1 MRYLATDHKWKA
13 ELQKIEWERIH
24 LHLYLT
30 LEKEGKAV
38 PVTEKVRFYL
48 VDKMLGKA
56 AAELRV
62 LAYENGQYHLTTN
75 ITNPGNCACIPS
87 GIYALFVSDGENTVA
102 DAEYDYGIFE
112 KMADHSRNFPYNG
125 GQKVYAV
132 SFGTKEGED
141 NLPFE
146 MTILAATKANM
157 EFPSLA
163 HLHNRIHPV
172 KNVMA
177 TWFSS
182 KNFLRRS
189 YQFYYKKY
197 KKNRAHTVLFLT
209 EQNDKIASNLKAVME
224 RMQQRGMEK
233 EYTILTSARF
243 GARGNH
249 GFKSWL
255 ALMKKMASSGIIFV
269 DDHAPVLDWMK
280 LSDDTKVVQLWHA
293 GAGFKSSGYSRWGHP
308 GCPAP
313 QSAHRQYSYGIS
325 GSKSIAHFFSEVWG
339 INEEQVLP
347 TGLPRMDEYLDP
359 ERRARVEQKL
369 YEKYPLCKGKK
380 VILFAPTYRGR
391 NKLLAYYPYELIDFD
406 KLYDLCGEEYV
417 VLFKMHPWV
426 ASAVPIKEPHKDR
439 FVDVN
444 KFPDINDLFYI
455 TDLLITDYS
464 SNIFEYSLMKK
475 PMLFFAFD
483 KLQYAY
489 SRGFHRA
496 YEESAPGKVVYTF
509 DELLTAIREQDFEFE
524 KVEAYVDFS
533 FDHIDCN
540 ASDRVIDWFV
550 LGQIPVEMQADID
563 TVRNH
568 YREMQ
573 KIVFENPEL
582 GEEQRDRSTV

>member
-1 MRYLATDHKWKA
+1 MEYRVEEHKWKA
-13 ELQKIEWERIH
+13 EIQEIRWERIH
-24 LHLYLT
+24 LHLYLK
-30 LEKEGKAV
+30 LEKEGKSV
-38 PVTEKVRFYL
+38 SDTENFHFYL

-56 AAELRV
+56 AAEFLIRSCEAGV
-62 LAYENGQYHLTTN
+62 YHLTTN

-87 GIYALFVSDGENTVA
+87 GIYGLFICDGESTVA
-102 DAEYDYGIFE
+102 VAEYAYQIFE
-112 KMADHSRNFPYNG
+112 KLSDHSRNFPYNG

-146 MTILAATKANM
+146 MTVIAAALTAM
-157 EFPSLA
+157 EFPGLA
-163 HLHNRIHPV
+163 HLHNKIHPI
-172 KNVMA
+172 KNITS
-177 TWFSS
+177 TWLSS
-182 KNFLRRS
+182 KNVLRRM
-189 YQFYYKKY
+189 YGFYYRRY
-197 KKNRAHTVLFLT
+197 RKNRENTVLFLT
-209 EQNDKIASNLKAVME
+209 EQNDTIASNLKAVME
-224 RMQQRGMEK
+224 RMQERGMEQD
-233 EYTILTSARF
+233 YRILTSARF

-249 GFKSWL
+249 GFKSWMMLVKKL
-255 ALMKKMASSGIIFV
+255 AQSGIIFV
-269 DDHAPVLDWMK
+269 DDHAPVLDWLK
-280 LSDDTKVVQLWHA
+280 LSGDTKVIQLWHA

-347 TGLPRMDEYLDP
+347 TGMPRMDEYLDLG
-359 ERRARVEQKL
+359 RRESITQKL
-369 YEKYPLCKGKK
+369 YEKYPICKGKK

-391 NKLLAYYPYELIDFD
+391 NKLLAHYPYELIDFE
-406 KLYDLCGEEYV
+406 KLYELCGEEYV

-426 ASAVPIKEPHKDR
+426 SAAVPIEERYKDR
-439 FVDVN
+439 FADAN
-444 KFPDINDLFYI
+444 KFPNINDLFYI

-464 SNIFEYSLMKK
+464 SNIFEYSLMRK

-483 KLQYAY
+483 KLQYAF

-524 KVEAYVDFS
+524 KVEEYVKFS

-550 LGQIPVEMQADID
+550 LEQIPAEMQADID
-563 TVRNH
+563 AVRNA
-568 YREMQ
+568 YCKMQ

-582 GEEQRDRSTV
+582 GME